1 MKGTFLCLLGRLQ
14 FMMLMSLHS
23 GKRLGWKNC
32 VEAETNVCVCVWVIS
47 LFACVGGN
55 SVSVKIS
62 ELTRGDR
69 VQSQFMMPVSLFPSV
84 I

>member
-1 MKGTFLCLLGRLQ
+1 M
-14 FMMLMSLHS
+14 
-23 GKRLGWKNC
+23 
-32 VEAETNVCVCVWVIS
+32 CVWVIS